1 MKRHFSIAAVL
12 MLGLASC
19 AFAQDAAQSSA
30 PANVAGK
37 WQMTWQ
43 GFRGGQQQGTL
54 TFQQDGSNL
63 TGTFEGPRGSTPLT
77 GSVDGNNISF
87 TVQIQAR
94 RTITMAY
101 TGSLSG
107 DKLSGTF
114 RMQGPPSGQGGE
126 GDQNGDANPSGGQ
139 GGGHMRRGHRGGD
152 EQSHTWT
159 ATRQNNSSSPS
170 ATSGDDSDDQE
181 SAL

>member
-12 MLGLASC
+12 VLGLASC
-19 AFAQDAAQSSA
+19 ALAQDAAQSAA
-30 PANVAGK
+30 PASVAGK
-37 WQMTWQ
+37 WQMTWEA
-43 GFRGGQQQGTL
+43 FRGGQQQGTL
-54 TFQQDGSNL
+54 TFQQDGSTL

-77 GSVDGNNISF
+77 GTVDGNNISF
-87 TVQIQAR
+87 TVQIQGR
-94 RTITMAY
+94 RTFTMAY

-114 RMQGPPSGQGGE
+114 KMQGPPPGQAGE
-126 GDQNGDANPSGGQ
+126 GDQNGAPSGGQ
-139 GGGHMRRGHRGGD
+139 GGGHMRGGHRGGD
-152 EQSHTWT
+152 NQSHNWT

-181 SAL
+181 SAV